1 MDLSYVS
8 MLLNWTVYVCSI
20 ILCNS
25 FTIYLTDLFDVSI
38 LCFLLSFVAIICQTK
53 TSWCNSFTM
62 PIFQVERQAVR
73 GTSRKSRRA
82 MAMIGSFP
90 SMSSILSGS
99 DALTGWGGL
108 WYTKSKTKLMKLSR
122 GSVWWPKEWMDAL
135 RLRNEDVVGV
145 LFVKQR
151 TSLSVDTS
159 EW

>member
-38 LCFLLSFVAIICQTK
+38 LCFLLSFVTIICQTK

-73 GTSRKSRRA
+73 GTLRKSRRA

-90 SMSSILSGS
+90 SMSSILSGW

-122 GSVWWPKEWMDAL
+122 GSAWWPKEWIDAL
-135 RLRNEDVVGV
+135 GLRNEDFVGV

>member
-108 WYTKSKTKLMKLSR
+108 RIRRQWGWREGRAKKVEVEFWFMYLFWILFILTKIKL
-122 GSVWWPKEWMDAL
+122 VWTI
-135 RLRNEDVVGV
+135 
-145 LFVKQR
+145 F
-151 TSLSVDTS
+151 
-159 EW
+159 